1 MIARRRSTAGMT
13 LVELLVVIAIIAL
26 LMALLLPAVQGVR
39 EAARRLQ
46 CGNSLKQIALA
57 VASHASQMG
66 VFPYSTPEAAYQDDS
81 GELARQGLHADGVSW
96 MVRLLPFIE
105 QGTLYDSMKIE
116 GALRDGRGL
125 ATDDPGT
132 RAAIRT
138 AVPGYYCS
146 SDDAVGK
153 TRTDVW
159 SDRNWYAGIPM
170 AVSNY
175 AGVIGPVDIDVGIM
189 YPGVAPYCNNR
200 AIRNSPAKCPG
211 SFWRHSYVRPVQLA
225 SFRDG
230 TSSTAIVGER
240 LPAINLFS
248 AWAAANTAH
257 AYHAMGLNFL
267 DRQNG
272 FNPDGTPKLYW
283 PANVGFASRHPG
295 GAMFAYADGH
305 VAFLDDLVPI
315 SVYFALAT
323 RAGVG
328 DDPLVA
334 VP

>member
-1 MIARRRSTAGMT
+1 MIARRRSAAGMT

-26 LMALLLPAVQGVR
+26 LMAMLLPAVQGVR
-39 EAARRLQ
+39 ESARRVH

-57 VASHASQMG
+57 VASHASQLG
-66 VFPYSTPEAAYQDDS
+66 VFPYSTPEAAYQDDPV
-81 GELARQGLHADGVSW
+81 ELARQGLHADGVSW
-96 MVRLLPFIE
+96 MVRLLPYLE
-105 QGTLYDSMKIE
+105 QGTLFDSMKLE
-116 GALRDGRGL
+116 GALRDRRGL
-125 ATDDPGT
+125 ATNDPDT

-138 AVPGYYCS
+138 PVPAYYCA

-159 SDRNWYAGIPM
+159 SDGNWYAGIPM

-175 AGVIGPVDIDVGIM
+175 AGVIGPVFIETNVS
-189 YPGVAPYCNNR
+189 YPGLSPYCNNR
-200 AIRNSPAKCPG
+200 AGLSLPTKCPG
-211 SFWRHSYVRPVQLA
+211 SFWRHSYVRPVRLA
-225 SFRDG
+225 SFKDG

-240 LPAINLFS
+240 VPALNPFS

-257 AYHAMGLNFL
+257 AYHAMGLNFV

-272 FNPDGTPKLYW
+272 FNADGTPKLYW
-283 PANVGFASRHPG
+283 PPNFGFGSRHPG

-323 RAGVG
+323 RAGSG
-328 DDPLVA
+328 DDPLVQ

>member
-1 MIARRRSTAGMT
+1 MNKRCRPLAGMT
-13 LVELLVVIAIIAL
+13 LVELLAVIAIIAL
-26 LMALLLPAVQGVR
+26 LIALLLPAIQ
-39 EAARRLQ
+39 AARESARRMH

-57 VASHASQMG
+57 VTSYATQVG
-66 VFPYSTPEAAYQDDS
+66 VFPYSTPEAAYQDDPV
-81 GELARQGLHADGVSW
+81 ELARQGLHADGVSW

-105 QGTLYDSMKIE
+105 QGTLFDAMKTE
-116 GALRDGRGL
+116 GALQDGRGL
-125 ATDDPGT
+125 ATNDPGT

-138 AVPGYYCS
+138 AVPGYYCA

-159 SDRNWYAGIPM
+159 SDSGMYAGIPM

-175 AGVIGPVDIDVGIM
+175 AGVIGPVDINTDIGF
-189 YPGVAPYCNNR
+189 PGLTPYCNNR
-200 AIRNSPAKCPG
+200 AGSGPVKCPG

-230 TSSTAIVGER
+230 TSTTAIVGER
-240 LPAINLFS
+240 VPALNPFCV
-248 AWAAANTAH
+248 WPAANTAH
-257 AYHAMGLNFL
+257 AYHAMGLNYV

-272 FNPDGTPKLYW
+272 FNPDGTPKLYY
-283 PANVGFASRHPG
+283 PGNFGFGSRHPG

-315 SVYFALAT
+315 SIYFALAT
-323 RAGVG
+323 RAGTG
-328 DDPLVA
+328 DDPLA
-334 VP
+334 VVP